1 MTQADGVHLFMFMC
15 MCVYLRTRVVKT
27 HSTAVNDLYDHQED
41 LTYLLLFKFICFV
54 CIFSYG
60 CVITCLISYIIKVK
74 VLEGVITVK
83 VKNRHKKKCEQ
94 SKCILQIKQTV
105 MLFVCFSLWSN
116 FSPPF
121 SAELF
126 KLSYTEG
133 YLRSC

>member
-60 CVITCLISYIIKVK
+60 WVITCLISHIIKVK
-74 VLEGVITVK
+74 VLEGVIPVEVK
-83 VKNRHKKKCEQ
+83 K
-94 SKCILQIKQTV
+94 
-105 MLFVCFSLWSN
+105 
-116 FSPPF
+116 
-121 SAELF
+121 
-126 KLSYTEG
+126 
-133 YLRSC
+133 